1 MWAFLCLPCCNGA
14 LVCYYHYIETTT
26 QRSKR
31 HVHSSQQANRRIF
44 RRLWI
49 KQGSIIYSRQV
60 KGMVV
65 RSHRCQATSK
75 LPIRWRDQRTA
86 KACEPVS
93 RQGFPSW
100 EPTKKPRINWK
111 KEIKAERN
119 KVIDE
124 ALKALQDKRRD
135 VPEAWHRGYN
145 SAITTLE
152 LMKR

>member
-1 MWAFLCLPCCNGA
+1 MPA
-14 LVCYYHYIETTT
+14 LLQWRASVLLLLHRNAATTT
-26 QRSKR
+26 EKQ

-75 LPIRWRDQRTA
+75 LPICWRDQRTA

-100 EPTKKPRINWK
+100 EPAKKPRINWK